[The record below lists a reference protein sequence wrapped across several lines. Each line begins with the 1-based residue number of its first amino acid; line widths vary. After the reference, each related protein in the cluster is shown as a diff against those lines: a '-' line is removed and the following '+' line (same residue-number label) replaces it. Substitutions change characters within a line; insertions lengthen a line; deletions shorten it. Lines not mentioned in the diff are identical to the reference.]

1 MITMPKILE
10 TVVIDKKKTWTKNL
24 SSDSN
29 EFLVDLDDNVI
40 NELLQKRDLL
50 DQYNIE
56 HFTHLKTQIQHIKQA
71 ILIEGCGFCVI
82 NGANFTAFDKH
93 ELSNIHIIISKIFG
107 ELLIQNKQ
115 GEQVVEVKD
124 LGKKLSTGGRYH
136 HTKEGGSY
144 HTDGCHI
151 FENPPDYVGLL
162 CLNPAKNG
170 GVSKFVSAYTIHN
183 KLQEDKN
190 LLKILYEKF
199 YMDKRNENQASETS
213 TQFVPIFT
221 YNNEKLN
228 CRCCQRELIDSGHE
242 KMNKPLTESQRN
254 ALDNLDKLLA
264 NENFAVSYLLK
275 KGDMMY
281 SNNKWLIHDRTDF
294 EDSDDENLKRF
305 LLRTWIREKDNN

>member
-1 MITMPKILE
+1 MSKILE
-10 TVVIDKKKTWTKNL
+10 TLVIDKKKTWTKNL

-40 NELLQKRDLL
+40 SELLQKRDLL
-50 DQYNIE
+50 DQHNIQ

-71 ILIEGCGFCVI
+71 ILIQGCGFCVI
-82 NGANFTAFDKH
+82 NGTNFTAFDKH
-93 ELSNIHIIISKIFG
+93 ELSNIHILISKIFG

-115 GEQVVEVKD
+115 GEQTVEVKD
-124 LGKKLSTGGRYH
+124 LGKTLSTGGRYH

-170 GVSKFVSAYTIHN
+170 GVSKFISAYTIHN

-190 LLKILYEKF
+190 LLRILYEKF
-199 YMDKRNENQASETS
+199 YMDKRNENQADETP

-221 YNNEKLN
+221 YNNGKLN

-242 KMNKPLTESQRN
+242 KMNKPLTEYQKN

-264 NENFAVSYLLK
+264 NENLAVSYLLK

-294 EDSDDENLKRF
+294 EDSDDENLKRA

>member
-1 MITMPKILE
+1 MSEILE
-10 TVVIDKKKTWTKNL
+10 TLVIDKKKTWTKNL

-40 NELLQKRDLL
+40 GELLQKRDLL
-50 DQYNIE
+50 DQHNIQ
-56 HFTHLKTQIQHIKQA
+56 HFTHLKTQIQHIKQS
-71 ILIEGCGFCVI
+71 ILIQGCGFCVI
-82 NGANFTAFDKH
+82 NGTNFTAFDKH
-93 ELSNIHIIISKIFG
+93 ELSNIHILISKIFG

-115 GEQVVEVKD
+115 GEQAVEVKD
-124 LGKKLSTGGRYH
+124 LGKTLSTGGRYH

-162 CLNPAKNG
+162 CLTPAKNG
-170 GVSKFVSAYTIHN
+170 GVSKFISAYTIHN

-190 LLKILYEKF
+190 LLRILYEKF
-199 YMDKRNENQASETS
+199 YMDKRNENQADEIP

-221 YNNEKLN
+221 YNNGKLN

-242 KMNKPLTESQRN
+242 KMNKPLTKYQEN

-264 NENFAVSYLLK
+264 NENLAVSYLLK

-281 SNNKWLIHDRTDF
+281 SNNKWLIHDRTNF
-294 EDSDDENLKRF
+294 EDSDDENLKRS

>member
-1 MITMPKILE
+1 MSKILE
-10 TVVIDKKKTWTKNL
+10 TLVIDKKKTWTKNL

-40 NELLQKRDLL
+40 GELLQKRDLL
-50 DQYNIE
+50 DQHNIQ

-71 ILIEGCGFCVI
+71 ILIQGCGFCVI
-82 NGANFTAFDKH
+82 NGTNFTAFDKH
-93 ELSNIHIIISKIFG
+93 ELSNIHILISKIFG
-107 ELLIQNKQ
+107 ELLIQNKH
-115 GEQVVEVKD
+115 GEQIVEVKD
-124 LGKKLSTGGRYH
+124 LGKTLSTGGRYH

-170 GVSKFVSAYTIHN
+170 GVSKFISAYTIHN

-190 LLKILYEKF
+190 LLRILYEKF
-199 YMDKRNENQASETS
+199 YMDKRNENQADETP

-221 YNNEKLN
+221 YNNGKLN
-228 CRCCQRELIDSGHE
+228 CRCCQRELIDSGYE
-242 KMNKPLTESQRN
+242 KMNKPLTEYQKN

-264 NENFAVSYLLK
+264 NENLAVSYLLK

-294 EDSDDENLKRF
+294 EDSDDENLKRA
-305 LLRTWIREKDNN
+305 LLRTWIREKVSN

>member
-1 MITMPKILE
+1 MSEILE
-10 TVVIDKKKTWTKNL
+10 TLVIDKKKTWTKNL

-40 NELLQKRDLL
+40 SELLQKRDLL
-50 DQYNIE
+50 DQHNIQ

-71 ILIEGCGFCVI
+71 ILIQGCGFCVI
-82 NGANFTAFDKH
+82 NGTNFTAFDKH
-93 ELSNIHIIISKIFG
+93 ELSNIHILISKIFG
-107 ELLIQNKQ
+107 ELLIQNKH
-115 GEQVVEVKD
+115 GEQIVEVKD
-124 LGKKLSTGGRYH
+124 LGKTLSTGGRYH

-170 GVSKFVSAYTIHN
+170 GVSKFISAYTIHN

-190 LLKILYEKF
+190 LLRILYEKF
-199 YMDKRNENQASETS
+199 YMDKRNENQADETP

-221 YNNEKLN
+221 YNNGKLN
-228 CRCCQRELIDSGHE
+228 CRCCQRELIDAGHE
-242 KMNKPLTESQRN
+242 KMNKPLTEYQKN

-294 EDSDDENLKRF
+294 EDSDDENLKRA

>member
-1 MITMPKILE
+1 MSEILE
-10 TVVIDKKKTWTKNL
+10 TLVIDKKKTWTKNL

-40 NELLQKRDLL
+40 GELLQKRDLL
-50 DQYNIE
+50 DQHNIQ
-56 HFTHLKTQIQHIKQA
+56 HFTHLKTQIQHIKQV
-71 ILIEGCGFCVI
+71 ILIQGCGFCVI
-82 NGANFTAFDKH
+82 NGTNFTAFDKH
-93 ELSNIHIIISKIFG
+93 ELSNIHILISKIFG

-115 GEQVVEVKD
+115 GEQIVEVKD
-124 LGKKLSTGGRYH
+124 LGKTLSTGGRYH

-170 GVSKFVSAYTIHN
+170 GVSKFISAYTIHN

-190 LLKILYEKF
+190 LLRILYEKF
-199 YMDKRNENQASETS
+199 YMDKRNENQADETP

-221 YNNEKLN
+221 YNNGKLN
-228 CRCCQRELIDSGHE
+228 CRCCQRELIDAGHE
-242 KMNKPLTESQRN
+242 KMNKPLTEYQKN

-264 NENFAVSYLLK
+264 NENLAVSYLLK

-294 EDSDDENLKRF
+294 EDSDDENLKRA

>member
-1 MITMPKILE
+1 MPKILE
-10 TVVIDKKKTWTKNL
+10 TLVIDKKKTWTKNL

-40 NELLQKRDLL
+40 GELLQKRDLL
-50 DQYNIE
+50 DQHNIQ

-71 ILIEGCGFCVI
+71 ILIQGCGFCVI
-82 NGANFTAFDKH
+82 NGTNFTAFDKH
-93 ELSNIHIIISKIFG
+93 ELSNIHILISKIFG

-115 GEQVVEVKD
+115 GEQTVEVKD
-124 LGKKLSTGGRYH
+124 LGKTLSTGGRYH

-170 GVSKFVSAYTIHN
+170 GVSKFISAYTIHN

-190 LLKILYEKF
+190 LLRILYEKF
-199 YMDKRNENQASETS
+199 YMDKRNENQADETP

-221 YNNEKLN
+221 YNNGKLN

-242 KMNKPLTESQRN
+242 KMNKPLTEYQKN

-264 NENFAVSYLLK
+264 NENLAVSYLLK

-294 EDSDDENLKRF
+294 EDSDDENLKRA

>member
-1 MITMPKILE
+1 MSKILE
-10 TVVIDKKKTWTKNL
+10 TLVIDKKKTWTKNL

-40 NELLQKRDLL
+40 GELLQKRDLL
-50 DQYNIE
+50 DQHNIQ

-71 ILIEGCGFCVI
+71 ILIQGCGFCVI
-82 NGANFTAFDKH
+82 NGTNFTAFDKH
-93 ELSNIHIIISKIFG
+93 ELSNIHILISKIFG
-107 ELLIQNKQ
+107 ELLIQNKY
-115 GEQVVEVKD
+115 GEQIVEVKD
-124 LGKKLSTGGRYH
+124 LGKTLSTGGRYH

-170 GVSKFVSAYTIHN
+170 GVSKFISAYTIHN

-190 LLKILYEKF
+190 LLRILYEKF
-199 YMDKRNENQASETS
+199 YMDKRNENQADEIP

-221 YNNEKLN
+221 YNNGKLN

-242 KMNKPLTESQRN
+242 KMNKPLTEYQKN

-294 EDSDDENLKRF
+294 EDSDDENLKRA

>member
-1 MITMPKILE
+1 MPKFLE
-10 TVVIDKKKTWTKNL
+10 TLVIDKKKTWTKNL

-40 NELLQKRDLL
+40 GELLQKRDLL
-50 DQYNIE
+50 DQHNIQ

-71 ILIEGCGFCVI
+71 ILIQGCGFCVI
-82 NGANFTAFDKH
+82 NGTNFTAFDKH
-93 ELSNIHIIISKIFG
+93 ELSNIHILISKIFG

-115 GEQVVEVKD
+115 GEQIVEVKD
-124 LGKKLSTGGRYH
+124 LGKTLSTGGRYH

-170 GVSKFVSAYTIHN
+170 GVSKFISAYTIHN

-190 LLKILYEKF
+190 LLRILYEKF
-199 YMDKRNENQASETS
+199 YMDKRNENQADEIP

-221 YNNEKLN
+221 YNNGKLN

-242 KMNKPLTESQRN
+242 KMNKPLTEYQKN

-264 NENFAVSYLLK
+264 NENLAVSYLLK

-294 EDSDDENLKRF
+294 EDSDDENLKRA
-305 LLRTWIREKDNN
+305 LLRTWIREKYNN

>member
-1 MITMPKILE
+1 MSKILE
-10 TVVIDKKKTWTKNL
+10 TLVIDKKKTWTKNL

-40 NELLQKRDLL
+40 GELLQKRDLL
-50 DQYNIE
+50 DQHNIQ

-71 ILIEGCGFCVI
+71 ILIQGCGFCVI
-82 NGANFTAFDKH
+82 NGTNFTAFDKH
-93 ELSNIHIIISKIFG
+93 ELSNIHILISKIFG

-115 GEQVVEVKD
+115 GEQTVEVKD
-124 LGKKLSTGGRYH
+124 LGKTLSTGGRYH

-170 GVSKFVSAYTIHN
+170 GVSKFISAYTIHN

-190 LLKILYEKF
+190 LLRILYEKF
-199 YMDKRNENQASETS
+199 YMDKRNENQADEIP

-221 YNNEKLN
+221 YNNGKLN
-228 CRCCQRELIDSGHE
+228 CRCCQRELIDAGHE
-242 KMNKPLTESQRN
+242 KMNKPLTEYQKN
-254 ALDNLDKLLA
+254 ALDNLDELLA
-264 NENFAVSYLLK
+264 NENLAVSYLLK

-294 EDSDDENLKRF
+294 EDSDDENLKRA
-305 LLRTWIREKDNN
+305 LLRTWIREKVSS

>member
-1 MITMPKILE
+1 MSKILE
-10 TVVIDKKKTWTKNL
+10 TLVIDKKKTWTKNL

-40 NELLQKRDLL
+40 SELLQKRDLL
-50 DQYNIE
+50 DQHNIQ
-56 HFTHLKTQIQHIKQA
+56 HFTHLKTQIQHIKQD
-71 ILIEGCGFCVI
+71 ILIQGCGFCVI
-82 NGANFTAFDKH
+82 NGTNFTAFDKH
-93 ELSNIHIIISKIFG
+93 ELSNIHILISKIFG

-115 GEQVVEVKD
+115 GEQTVEVKD
-124 LGKKLSTGGRYH
+124 LGKTLSTGGRYH

-170 GVSKFVSAYTIHN
+170 GVSKFISAYTIHN

-190 LLKILYEKF
+190 LLRILYEKF
-199 YMDKRNENQASETS
+199 YMDKRNENQADETP

-221 YNNEKLN
+221 YNNGKLN
-228 CRCCQRELIDSGHE
+228 CRCCQRELIDAGHE
-242 KMNKPLTESQRN
+242 KMNKPLTEYQKN

-294 EDSDDENLKRF
+294 EDSDDENLKRA

>member
-1 MITMPKILE
+1 MPKILE
-10 TVVIDKKKTWTKNL
+10 TLVIDKKKTWTKNL

-40 NELLQKRDLL
+40 GELLQKRDLL
-50 DQYNIE
+50 DQHNIQ

-71 ILIEGCGFCVI
+71 ILIQGCGFCVI
-82 NGANFTAFDKH
+82 NGTNFTAFDKH
-93 ELSNIHIIISKIFG
+93 ELSNIHILISKIFG
-107 ELLIQNKQ
+107 ELLIQNKH
-115 GEQVVEVKD
+115 GEQIVEVKD
-124 LGKKLSTGGRYH
+124 LGKTLSTGGRYH

-170 GVSKFVSAYTIHN
+170 GVSKFISAYTIHN

-190 LLKILYEKF
+190 LLRILYEKF
-199 YMDKRNENQASETS
+199 YMDKRNENQADETP

-221 YNNEKLN
+221 YNNGKLN

-242 KMNKPLTESQRN
+242 KMNKPLTEYQKN

-264 NENFAVSYLLK
+264 NENLAVSYLLK

-294 EDSDDENLKRF
+294 EDSDDENLKRA
-305 LLRTWIREKDNN
+305 LLRTWIREKYNN

>member
-1 MITMPKILE
+1 MSEILE
-10 TVVIDKKKTWTKNL
+10 TLVIDKKKTWTKNL

-40 NELLQKRDLL
+40 GELLQKRDLL
-50 DQYNIE
+50 DQHNIQ

-71 ILIEGCGFCVI
+71 ILIQGCGFCVI
-82 NGANFTAFDKH
+82 NGTNFTAFDKH
-93 ELSNIHIIISKIFG
+93 ELSNIHILISKIFG

-115 GEQVVEVKD
+115 GEQTVEVKD
-124 LGKKLSTGGRYH
+124 LGKTLSTGGRYH

-170 GVSKFVSAYTIHN
+170 GVSKFISAYTIHN

-190 LLKILYEKF
+190 LLRILYEKF
-199 YMDKRNENQASETS
+199 YMDKRNENQADEIP

-221 YNNEKLN
+221 YNNGKLN

-242 KMNKPLTESQRN
+242 KMNKPLTEYQKN

-264 NENFAVSYLLK
+264 NENLAVSYLLK

-281 SNNKWLIHDRTDF
+281 SNNKWLIHDRTNF
-294 EDSDDENLKRF
+294 EDSDDENLKRA

>member
-1 MITMPKILE
+1 MSKILE
-10 TVVIDKKKTWTKNL
+10 TLVIDKKKTWTKNL

-40 NELLQKRDLL
+40 GELLQKRDLL
-50 DQYNIE
+50 DQHNIQ

-71 ILIEGCGFCVI
+71 ILIQGCGFCVI
-82 NGANFTAFDKH
+82 NGTNFTAFDKH
-93 ELSNIHIIISKIFG
+93 ELSNIHILISKIFG

-115 GEQVVEVKD
+115 GEQIVEVKD
-124 LGKKLSTGGRYH
+124 LGKTLSTGGRYH

-170 GVSKFVSAYTIHN
+170 GVSKFISAYTIHN

-190 LLKILYEKF
+190 LLRILYEKF
-199 YMDKRNENQASETS
+199 YMDKRNENQADETP

-221 YNNEKLN
+221 YNNGKLN
-228 CRCCQRELIDSGHE
+228 CRCCQRELIDAGHE
-242 KMNKPLTESQRN
+242 KMNKPLTEYQKN

-264 NENFAVSYLLK
+264 NENLAVSYLLK

-294 EDSDDENLKRF
+294 EDSDDENLKRV

>member
-1 MITMPKILE
+1 MSEILE
-10 TVVIDKKKTWTKNL
+10 TLVIDKKKTWTKNL

-40 NELLQKRDLL
+40 SELLQKRDLL
-50 DQYNIE
+50 DQHNIQ

-71 ILIEGCGFCVI
+71 ILIQGCGFCVI
-82 NGANFTAFDKH
+82 NGTNFTAFDKH
-93 ELSNIHIIISKIFG
+93 ELSNIHILISKIFG

-115 GEQVVEVKD
+115 GEQSVEVKD
-124 LGKKLSTGGRYH
+124 LGKTLSTGGRYH

-170 GVSKFVSAYTIHN
+170 GVSKFISAYTIHN

-190 LLKILYEKF
+190 LLRILYEKF
-199 YMDKRNENQASETS
+199 YMDKRNENQADETP

-221 YNNEKLN
+221 YNNGKLN
-228 CRCCQRELIDSGHE
+228 CRCCQRELIDAGHE
-242 KMNKPLTESQRN
+242 KMNKPLTEYQKN

-281 SNNKWLIHDRTDF
+281 SNNKWLIHDRTNF
-294 EDSDDENLKRF
+294 EDSDDENLKRA

>member
-1 MITMPKILE
+1 MSEILE
-10 TVVIDKKKTWTKNL
+10 TLVIDKKKTWTKNL

-40 NELLQKRDLL
+40 GELLQKRDLL
-50 DQYNIE
+50 DQHNIQ

-71 ILIEGCGFCVI
+71 ILIQGCGFCVI
-82 NGANFTAFDKH
+82 NGTNFTAFDKH
-93 ELSNIHIIISKIFG
+93 ELSNIHILISKIFG

-115 GEQVVEVKD
+115 GEQTVEVKD
-124 LGKKLSTGGRYH
+124 LGKTLSTGGRYH

-170 GVSKFVSAYTIHN
+170 GVSKFISAYTIHN

-190 LLKILYEKF
+190 LLRILYEKF
-199 YMDKRNENQASETS
+199 YMDKRNENQADEIP

-221 YNNEKLN
+221 YNNGKLN
-228 CRCCQRELIDSGHE
+228 CRCCQRELIDAGHE
-242 KMNKPLTESQRN
+242 KMNKPLTEYQKN

-264 NENFAVSYLLK
+264 NENLAVSYLLK

-281 SNNKWLIHDRTDF
+281 SNNKWLIHDRTNF
-294 EDSDDENLKRF
+294 EDSDDENLKRA

>member
-1 MITMPKILE
+1 MSEILE
-10 TVVIDKKKTWTKNL
+10 TLVIDKKKTWTKNL

-40 NELLQKRDLL
+40 GELLQKRDLL
-50 DQYNIE
+50 DQHNIQ

-71 ILIEGCGFCVI
+71 ILIQGCGFCVI
-82 NGANFTAFDKH
+82 NGTNFTAFDKH
-93 ELSNIHIIISKIFG
+93 ELSNIHILISKIFG

-115 GEQVVEVKD
+115 GEQTVEVKD
-124 LGKKLSTGGRYH
+124 LGKTLSTGGRYH

-170 GVSKFVSAYTIHN
+170 GVSKFISAYTIHN

-190 LLKILYEKF
+190 LLRILYEKF
-199 YMDKRNENQASETS
+199 YMDKRNENQADETL

-221 YNNEKLN
+221 YNNGKLN

-242 KMNKPLTESQRN
+242 KMNKPLTEYQKN

-294 EDSDDENLKRF
+294 EDSDDENLKRS
-305 LLRTWIREKDNN
+305 LLRTWIRERDNN

>member
-1 MITMPKILE
+1 MSKILE
-10 TVVIDKKKTWTKNL
+10 TLVIDKKKTWTKNL

-40 NELLQKRDLL
+40 GELLQKRDLL
-50 DQYNIE
+50 DQHNIQ

-71 ILIEGCGFCVI
+71 ILIQGCGFCVI
-82 NGANFTAFDKH
+82 NGTNFTAFDKH
-93 ELSNIHIIISKIFG
+93 ELSNIHILISKIFG

-115 GEQVVEVKD
+115 GEQSVEVKD
-124 LGKKLSTGGRYH
+124 LGKTLSTGGRYH

-170 GVSKFVSAYTIHN
+170 GVSKFISAYTIHN

-190 LLKILYEKF
+190 LLRILYEKF
-199 YMDKRNENQASETS
+199 YMDKRNENQADETP

-221 YNNEKLN
+221 YNNGKLN

-242 KMNKPLTESQRN
+242 KMNKPLTEYQKN

-264 NENFAVSYLLK
+264 NENLAVSYLLK

-281 SNNKWLIHDRTDF
+281 SNNKWLIHDRTNF
-294 EDSDDENLKRF
+294 EDSDDENLKRS

>member
-1 MITMPKILE
+1 MSKILE
-10 TVVIDKKKTWTKNL
+10 TLVIDKKKTWTKNL

-40 NELLQKRDLL
+40 GELLQKRDLL
-50 DQYNIE
+50 DQHNIQ

-71 ILIEGCGFCVI
+71 ILIQGCGFCVI
-82 NGANFTAFDKH
+82 NGTNFTAFDKH
-93 ELSNIHIIISKIFG
+93 ELSNIHILISKIFG

-115 GEQVVEVKD
+115 GEQTVEVKD
-124 LGKKLSTGGRYH
+124 LGKTLSTGGRYH

-170 GVSKFVSAYTIHN
+170 GVSKFISAYTIHN

-190 LLKILYEKF
+190 LLRILYEKF
-199 YMDKRNENQASETS
+199 YMDKRNENQADETLA
-213 TQFVPIFT
+213 QFVPIFT
-221 YNNEKLN
+221 YNNGKLN
-228 CRCCQRELIDSGHE
+228 CRCCQRELIDAGHE
-242 KMNKPLTESQRN
+242 KMNKPLTEYQKN

-294 EDSDDENLKRF
+294 EDSDDENLKRA

>member
-1 MITMPKILE
+1 MSKILE
-10 TVVIDKKKTWTKNL
+10 TLVIDKKKTWTKNL

-40 NELLQKRDLL
+40 SELLQKRDLL
-50 DQYNIE
+50 DQHNIQ

-71 ILIEGCGFCVI
+71 ILIQGCGFCVI
-82 NGANFTAFDKH
+82 NGTNFTAFDKH
-93 ELSNIHIIISKIFG
+93 ELSNIHILISKIFG

-115 GEQVVEVKD
+115 GEQTVEVKD
-124 LGKKLSTGGRYH
+124 LGKTLSTGGRYH

-170 GVSKFVSAYTIHN
+170 GVSKFISAYTIHN

-190 LLKILYEKF
+190 LLRILYEKF
-199 YMDKRNENQASETS
+199 YMDKRNENQADEIP

-221 YNNEKLN
+221 YNNGKLN

-242 KMNKPLTESQRN
+242 KMNKPLTEYQKN

-264 NENFAVSYLLK
+264 NENLAVSYLLK

-281 SNNKWLIHDRTDF
+281 SNNKWLIHDRTNF
-294 EDSDDENLKRF
+294 EDSDDENLKRA

>member
-1 MITMPKILE
+1 MPKFLE
-10 TVVIDKKKTWTKNL
+10 TLVIDKKKTWTKNL
-24 SSDSN
+24 SNDSN

-40 NELLQKRDLL
+40 GELSQKRELL
-50 DQYNIE
+50 DQHNIQ
-56 HFTHLKTQIQHIKQA
+56 HFTHLKTQIQRIKQT
-71 ILIEGCGFCVI
+71 ILIQGCGFCVI
-82 NGANFTAFDKH
+82 NGTNFTAFDKH
-93 ELSNIHIIISKIFG
+93 ELSNIHILISKIFG

-115 GEQVVEVKD
+115 GEQTVEVKD
-124 LGKKLSTGGRYH
+124 LGKTLSTGGRYH

-170 GVSKFVSAYTIHN
+170 GVSKFISAYTIHN

-190 LLKILYEKF
+190 LLRILYEKF
-199 YMDKRNENQASETS
+199 YMDKRNENQADETP

-221 YNNEKLN
+221 YNNGKLN

-242 KMNKPLTESQRN
+242 KMNKPLTEYQKN
-254 ALDNLDKLLA
+254 ALDNLDELLA
-264 NENFAVSYLLK
+264 NENLAVSYLLK

-294 EDSDDENLKRF
+294 EDSDDENLKRA
-305 LLRTWIREKDNN
+305 LLRTWIREKVSN

>member
-1 MITMPKILE
+1 MSKILE
-10 TVVIDKKKTWTKNL
+10 TLVIDKKKTWTKNL

-40 NELLQKRDLL
+40 GELLQKRDLL
-50 DQYNIE
+50 DQHNIQ

-71 ILIEGCGFCVI
+71 ILIQGCGFCVI
-82 NGANFTAFDKH
+82 NGTNFTAFDKH
-93 ELSNIHIIISKIFG
+93 ELSNIHILISKIFG

-115 GEQVVEVKD
+115 GEQTVEVKD
-124 LGKKLSTGGRYH
+124 LGKTLSTGGRYH

-170 GVSKFVSAYTIHN
+170 GVSKFISAYTIHN

-190 LLKILYEKF
+190 LLRILYEKF
-199 YMDKRNENQASETS
+199 YMDKRNENQADETP

-221 YNNEKLN
+221 YNNGKLN

-242 KMNKPLTESQRN
+242 KMNKPLTEYQKN

-294 EDSDDENLKRF
+294 EDSDDENLKRA
-305 LLRTWIREKDNN
+305 LLRTWIRERDNN

>member
-1 MITMPKILE
+1 MSKILE
-10 TVVIDKKKTWTKNL
+10 TLVIDKKKTWTKNL

-29 EFLVDLDDNVI
+29 EFLVDLDDNI
-40 NELLQKRDLL
+40 ISELLQKRDLL
-50 DQYNIE
+50 DQHNIQ

-71 ILIEGCGFCVI
+71 ILIQGCGFCVI
-82 NGANFTAFDKH
+82 NGTNFTAFDKH
-93 ELSNIHIIISKIFG
+93 ELSNIHILISKIFG
-107 ELLIQNKQ
+107 ELLIQNKH
-115 GEQVVEVKD
+115 GEQTVEVKD
-124 LGKKLSTGGRYH
+124 LGKTLSTGGRYH

-170 GVSKFVSAYTIHN
+170 GVSKFISAYTIHN

-190 LLKILYEKF
+190 LLRILYEKF
-199 YMDKRNENQASETS
+199 YMDKRNENQADEIP

-221 YNNEKLN
+221 YNNGKLN

-242 KMNKPLTESQRN
+242 KMNKPLTEYQKN

-264 NENFAVSYLLK
+264 NENLAVSYLLK

-294 EDSDDENLKRF
+294 EDSDDENLKRA

>member
-1 MITMPKILE
+1 MSKILE
-10 TVVIDKKKTWTKNL
+10 TLVIDKKKTWTKNL

-40 NELLQKRDLL
+40 SELLQKRDLL
-50 DQYNIE
+50 DQHNIQ

-71 ILIEGCGFCVI
+71 ILIQGCGFCVI
-82 NGANFTAFDKH
+82 NGTNFTAFDKH
-93 ELSNIHIIISKIFG
+93 ELSNIHILISKIFG

-115 GEQVVEVKD
+115 GEQTVEVKD
-124 LGKKLSTGGRYH
+124 LGKTLSTGGRYH

-170 GVSKFVSAYTIHN
+170 GVSKFISAYTIHN

-190 LLKILYEKF
+190 LLRILYEKF
-199 YMDKRNENQASETS
+199 YMDKRNENQADEIP

-221 YNNEKLN
+221 YNNGKLN

-242 KMNKPLTESQRN
+242 KMNKPLTEYQKN

-264 NENFAVSYLLK
+264 NENLAVSYLLK

-294 EDSDDENLKRF
+294 EDSDDENLKRA
-305 LLRTWIREKDNN
+305 LLRTWIREKYNN

>member
-1 MITMPKILE
+1 MSEILE
-10 TVVIDKKKTWTKNL
+10 TLVIDKKKTWTKNL

-40 NELLQKRDLL
+40 GELLQKRDLL
-50 DQYNIE
+50 DQHNIQ

-71 ILIEGCGFCVI
+71 ILIQGCGFCVI
-82 NGANFTAFDKH
+82 NGTNFTAFDKH
-93 ELSNIHIIISKIFG
+93 ELSNIHILISKIFG

-115 GEQVVEVKD
+115 GEQTVEVKD
-124 LGKKLSTGGRYH
+124 LGKTLSTGGRYH

-170 GVSKFVSAYTIHN
+170 GVSKFISAYTIHN

-190 LLKILYEKF
+190 LLRILYEKF
-199 YMDKRNENQASETS
+199 YMDKRNENQADEIP

-221 YNNEKLN
+221 YNNGKLN

-242 KMNKPLTESQRN
+242 KMNKPLTEYQKN
-254 ALDNLDKLLA
+254 ALDNLDELLA
-264 NENFAVSYLLK
+264 NENLAVSYLLK

-294 EDSDDENLKRF
+294 EDSDDENLKRA
-305 LLRTWIREKDNN
+305 LLRTWIREKYNN

>member
-1 MITMPKILE
+1 MSKILE
-10 TVVIDKKKTWTKNL
+10 TLVIDKKKTWTKNL

-40 NELLQKRDLL
+40 GELLQKRDLL
-50 DQYNIE
+50 DQHNIQ

-71 ILIEGCGFCVI
+71 ILIQGCGFCVI
-82 NGANFTAFDKH
+82 NGTNFTAFDKH
-93 ELSNIHIIISKIFG
+93 ELSNIHILISKIFG

-115 GEQVVEVKD
+115 GEQTVEVKD
-124 LGKKLSTGGRYH
+124 LGKTLSTGGRYH

-170 GVSKFVSAYTIHN
+170 GVSKFISAYTIHN

-190 LLKILYEKF
+190 LLRILYEKF
-199 YMDKRNENQASETS
+199 YMDKRNENQADETS

-221 YNNEKLN
+221 YNNGKLN

-242 KMNKPLTESQRN
+242 KMNKPLTEYQKN

-264 NENFAVSYLLK
+264 NENLAVSYLLK

-294 EDSDDENLKRF
+294 EDSDDENLKRA

>member
-1 MITMPKILE
+1 MSEILE
-10 TVVIDKKKTWTKNL
+10 TLVIDKKKTWTKNL

-40 NELLQKRDLL
+40 GELLQKRDLL
-50 DQYNIE
+50 DQHNIQ

-71 ILIEGCGFCVI
+71 ILIQGCGFCVI
-82 NGANFTAFDKH
+82 NGTNFTAFDKH
-93 ELSNIHIIISKIFG
+93 ELSNIHILISKIFG

-115 GEQVVEVKD
+115 GEQTVEVKD
-124 LGKKLSTGGRYH
+124 LGKTLSTGGRYH

-170 GVSKFVSAYTIHN
+170 GVSKFISAYTIHN

-190 LLKILYEKF
+190 LLRILYEKF
-199 YMDKRNENQASETS
+199 YMDKRNENQADETP

-221 YNNEKLN
+221 YNNGKLN
-228 CRCCQRELIDSGHE
+228 CRCCQRELIDAGHE
-242 KMNKPLTESQRN
+242 KMNKPLTEYQKN

-264 NENFAVSYLLK
+264 NENLAVSYLLK
-275 KGDMMY
+275 KGDMMF

-294 EDSDDENLKRF
+294 EDSDDENLKRA

>member
-1 MITMPKILE
+1 MSKILE
-10 TVVIDKKKTWTKNL
+10 TLVIDKKKTWTKNL

-40 NELLQKRDLL
+40 GELLQKRDLL
-50 DQYNIE
+50 DQHNIQ

-71 ILIEGCGFCVI
+71 ILIQGCGFCVI
-82 NGANFTAFDKH
+82 NGTNFTAFDKH
-93 ELSNIHIIISKIFG
+93 ELSNIHILISKIFG

-115 GEQVVEVKD
+115 GEQIVEVKD
-124 LGKKLSTGGRYH
+124 LGKTLSTGGRYH
-136 HTKEGGSY
+136 HTREGGSY

-170 GVSKFVSAYTIHN
+170 GVSKFISAYTIHN

-190 LLKILYEKF
+190 LLRILYEKF
-199 YMDKRNENQASETS
+199 YMDKRNENQADEIP

-221 YNNEKLN
+221 YNNGKLN

-242 KMNKPLTESQRN
+242 KMNKPLTEYQKN

-264 NENFAVSYLLK
+264 NENLAVSYLLK

-294 EDSDDENLKRF
+294 EDSDDENLKRA
-305 LLRTWIREKDNN
+305 LLRTWIREKVSN

>member
-1 MITMPKILE
+1 MPKILE
-10 TVVIDKKKTWTKNL
+10 TLVIDKKKTWTKNL

-40 NELLQKRDLL
+40 GELLQKRDLL
-50 DQYNIE
+50 DQHNIQ

-71 ILIEGCGFCVI
+71 ILIQGCGFCVI
-82 NGANFTAFDKH
+82 NGTNFTAFDKH
-93 ELSNIHIIISKIFG
+93 ELSNIHILISKIFG

-115 GEQVVEVKD
+115 GEQTVEVKD
-124 LGKKLSTGGRYH
+124 LGKTLSTGGRYH

-170 GVSKFVSAYTIHN
+170 GVSKFISAYTIHN

-190 LLKILYEKF
+190 LLRILYEKF
-199 YMDKRNENQASETS
+199 YMDKRNENQADEIP

-221 YNNEKLN
+221 YNNGKLN

-242 KMNKPLTESQRN
+242 KMNKPLTEYQKN

-264 NENFAVSYLLK
+264 NENLAVSYLLK

-294 EDSDDENLKRF
+294 EDSDDENLKRA

>member
-1 MITMPKILE
+1 MSKILE
-10 TVVIDKKKTWTKNL
+10 TLVIDKKKTWTKNL

-40 NELLQKRDLL
+40 GELLQKRDLL
-50 DQYNIE
+50 DQHNIQ

-71 ILIEGCGFCVI
+71 ILIQGCGFCVI
-82 NGANFTAFDKH
+82 NGTNFTAFDKH
-93 ELSNIHIIISKIFG
+93 ELSNIHILISKIFG

-115 GEQVVEVKD
+115 GEQTVEVKD
-124 LGKKLSTGGRYH
+124 LGKTLSTGGRYH

-170 GVSKFVSAYTIHN
+170 GVSKFISAYTIHN

-190 LLKILYEKF
+190 LLRILYEKF
-199 YMDKRNENQASETS
+199 YMDKRNENQADEAP

-221 YNNEKLN
+221 YNNGKLN

-242 KMNKPLTESQRN
+242 KMNKPLTEYQKN

-294 EDSDDENLKRF
+294 EDSDDENLKRS
-305 LLRTWIREKDNN
+305 LLRTWIRERDNN

>member
-1 MITMPKILE
+1 MSEILE
-10 TVVIDKKKTWTKNL
+10 TLVIDKKKTWTKNL

-40 NELLQKRDLL
+40 GELSQKRELL
-50 DQYNIE
+50 DQHNIQ

-71 ILIEGCGFCVI
+71 ILIQGCGFCVI
-82 NGANFTAFDKH
+82 NGTNFTAFDKH
-93 ELSNIHIIISKIFG
+93 ELSNIHILISKIFG

-115 GEQVVEVKD
+115 GEQTVEVKD
-124 LGKKLSTGGRYH
+124 LGKTLSTGGRYH

-170 GVSKFVSAYTIHN
+170 GVSKFISAYTIHN

-190 LLKILYEKF
+190 LLRILYEKF
-199 YMDKRNENQASETS
+199 YMDKRNENQADETP

-221 YNNEKLN
+221 YNNGKLN

-242 KMNKPLTESQRN
+242 KMNKPLTEYQKN

-264 NENFAVSYLLK
+264 NENLAVSYLLK

-294 EDSDDENLKRF
+294 EDSDDENLKRA

>member
-1 MITMPKILE
+1 MSKILE
-10 TVVIDKKKTWTKNL
+10 TLVIDKKKIWTKNL

-40 NELLQKRDLL
+40 GELLQKRDLL
-50 DQYNIE
+50 DQHNIQ
-56 HFTHLKTQIQHIKQA
+56 HFTHLKTQIQHIKQV
-71 ILIEGCGFCVI
+71 ILIQGCGFCVI
-82 NGANFTAFDKH
+82 NGTNFTAFDKH
-93 ELSNIHIIISKIFG
+93 ELSNIHILISKIFG

-115 GEQVVEVKD
+115 GEQIVEVKD
-124 LGKKLSTGGRYH
+124 LGKTLSTGGRYH

-170 GVSKFVSAYTIHN
+170 GVSKFISAYTIHN

-190 LLKILYEKF
+190 LLRILYEKF
-199 YMDKRNENQASETS
+199 YMDKRNENQADEIP

-221 YNNEKLN
+221 YNNGKLN

-242 KMNKPLTESQRN
+242 KMNKPLTEYQKN

-264 NENFAVSYLLK
+264 NENLAVSYLLK

-294 EDSDDENLKRF
+294 EDSDDENLKRA
-305 LLRTWIREKDNN
+305 LLRTWIREKASN